1 MRGLRFVAVAVLL
14 GAAGLCAGCGYRPW
28 ALVPALSGTERVSE
42 QLWVEHGMPA
52 TTRTALSQAIVVAR
66 RRLADTFG
74 TVRSSPPVVAC
85 CTDARARSLGLR
97 ERAVAQTVRG
107 PAILLGPRGLT
118 AGEVLHEW
126 THAELDAR
134 LPRAVVRRLPRWF
147 DEGLARVV
155 SDDPRYSEE
164 NWRRIGSR
172 GVETPHLNELDSF
185 QQWDEAMRRY
195 HHERSD
201 TTSVR
206 GVVGTVAAH
215 EVRGWLARAGRNGL
229 PRLIEAL
236 NAGEAFGPAYR
247 RLGGPAPEGP

>member
-1 MRGLRFVAVAVLL
+1 MRGSRFIVLAALL
-14 GAAGLCAGCGYRPW
+14 GAAGLCAGCGVRPW
-28 ALVPALSGTERVSE
+28 ALAPALSGAERVSE

-52 TTRTALSQAIVVAR
+52 MTRIALSQAIVVAR
-66 RRLADTFG
+66 KRLAGTFG

-85 CTDARARSLGLR
+85 CTDAKARSLGLR

-118 AGEVLHEW
+118 AEEVLHEW

-155 SDDPRYSEE
+155 SDDARYSEE
-164 NWRRIGSR
+164 NWGRIESR
-172 GVETPHLNELDSF
+172 GVETPHINELYTP

-195 HHERSD
+195 RHERSD

-206 GVVGTVAAH
+206 SVVGTVAAH
-215 EVRGWLARAGRNGL
+215 EVRGWLARAGRDGL

-236 NAGEAFGPAYR
+236 NAGEAFAPAYR
-247 RLGGPAPEGP
+247 RIGGPAPGER